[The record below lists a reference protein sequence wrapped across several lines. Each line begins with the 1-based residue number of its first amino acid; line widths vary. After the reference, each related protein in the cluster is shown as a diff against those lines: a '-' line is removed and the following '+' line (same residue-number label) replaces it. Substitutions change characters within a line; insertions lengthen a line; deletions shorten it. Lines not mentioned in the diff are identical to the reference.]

1 METKKVLP
9 RDKARGRDTCGLEYP
24 SLEDMWAEELTEGVI
39 GSRENWYALGNL
51 YWSVGGI

>member
-9 RDKARGRDTCGLEYP
+9 RDKARGRDTCGQEYH
-24 SLEDMWAEELTEGVI
+24 SLEDMWEEELTGGAI

-51 YWSVGGI
+51 YWSVGGM